1 VSYPIGANAW
11 IWVCPQTDE
20 SLTQTAAH
28 VRQLG
33 FDVLEVAVEEPG
45 GWDPD
50 RLADVLATH
59 DLGSVVVTAM
69 GPGRDLVSG
78 DPDVT
83 AATQDYLRHTVDV
96 ASRIGAGVVA
106 GPFYSTVGLTY
117 RMDADDRRRRV
128 SDLVGALVP
137 VIEHAGTHGVRLAL
151 EPLNRF
157 ETSLVNTVE
166 QALEIVD
173 LVGDATLGLLL
184 DTFHMNIEEKDQAAA
199 IRSASG
205 HIRHV
210 HACGSDR
217 GTPGEDHIDWPG
229 IRDAL
234 RDTGYGGAVVIESFT
249 GDNDVIAKAAAIWR
263 PLAASQDALAGD
275 GLAFL
280 RRQLAD

>member
-1 VSYPIGANAW
+1 VAHRIGANAW

-20 SLTQTAAH
+20 SLADTARH
-28 VRQLG
+28 VRELG

-50 RLADVLATH
+50 RLAGVLAQH
-59 DLGSVVVTAM
+59 DLGAVVVTAM

-78 DPDVT
+78 DAGIT
-83 AATQDYLRHTVDV
+83 ASTQDYLRHTVDV
-96 ASRIGAGVVA
+96 ASRVGARVVA

-117 RMDADDRRRRV
+117 RMDAAERRRRL
-128 SDLVGALVP
+128 DELARALAP
-137 VIEHAGTHGVRLAL
+137 VLEHAEANGVRLAM

-166 QALEIVD
+166 QALEVIALVD
-173 LVGDATLGLLL
+173 HPALGLLL

-199 IRSASG
+199 IRAAG
-205 HIRHV
+205 RHVAHV
-210 HACGSDR
+210 HACGCDR
-217 GTPGEDHIDWPG
+217 GTPGADHIAWPA
-229 IRDAL
+229 IREAIDEV
-234 RDTGYGGAVVIESFT
+234 GYDGPIVIESFT

-263 PLAASQDALAGD
+263 PLASSQDALAAD

-280 RRQLAD
+280 RRTFG